1 MGDLSG
7 VSCDFAVID
16 SLMEVWWYLV
26 GRDEILCSYIGA
38 FGGVLLSELEFYIII
53 TLDYQGKTS
62 NPVGGKDQTHLRNC
76 ISFVR

>member
-1 MGDLSG
+1 MK
-7 VSCDFAVID
+7 VIYSC
-16 SLMEVWWYLV
+16 
-26 GRDEILCSYIGA
+26 IGA
-38 FGGVLLSELEFYIII
+38 LGVVLLSELEFYIII